1 MVRLSRGVLA
11 TVVKGCFSLFLS
23 TRYFMKN
30 DSLNWVLTVA
40 LAFAATACGGTT
52 DTNPG
57 TGGTGGSA
65 GESGTGGSGGTG
77 TARTA
82 MGYVVGDFG
91 FLYPDMDPETYP
103 EMENT
108 DFGVEGVRG
117 FDLDSTVGTGLEPE
131 GCPHAEFQEFNAPDG
146 TPGIDYG
153 LWSFIREW
161 PQLRQGQLV
170 DSVIASSVKNGE
182 MSIVMELGGVDDMVN
197 DDSVTV
203 QIFSTQDSPL
213 VGTDQEVLPN
223 STLAVHPDST
233 YHSTIATGTIKDGVL
248 EAGPFDVSLKF
259 FIQIVDS
266 TMQLTD
272 TRIRLELGEGTAS
285 GILSA
290 NWSVT
295 QIHDIIGKPTSDN
308 GPSPD
313 IGAAGFNYT
322 EFLEAMETPDAGYDQ
337 ESGTCTAFT
346 TIFRLDAV
354 PAFLTD

>member
-1 MVRLSRGVLA
+1 
-11 TVVKGCFSLFLS
+11 
-23 TRYFMKN
+23 MKN
-30 DSLNWVLTVA
+30 DSLNWVLAMA
-40 LAFAATACGGTT
+40 LVFAATACGETSNAGS
-52 DTNPG
+52 G

-65 GESGTGGSGGTG
+65 GENGTGGSAGN
-77 TARTA
+77 ARDA
-82 MGYVVGDFG
+82 MGYVIGDFG
-91 FLYPDMDPETYP
+91 FLYPDMDPDTYP
-103 EMENT
+103 DMENT
-108 DFGVEGVRG
+108 DFGVEGVLG
-117 FDLDSTVGTGLEPE
+117 FDLDGLVGGGTEP
-131 GCPHAEFQEFNAPDG
+131 GTCLHDDFNAPDG

-153 LWSFIREW
+153 LWSF
-161 PQLRQGQLV
+161 LRQYEPLRQNQLI
-170 DSVIASSVKNGE
+170 DSVIKSAVKNGE

-213 VGTDQEVLPN
+213 VGTDGEVLPN
-223 STLAVHPDST
+223 STLAVHPDAT
-233 YHSTIATGTIKDGVL
+233 YHSTIATGAIKDGVL

-266 TMQLTD
+266 NMVLTD
-272 TRIRLELGEGTAS
+272 SRIRLTLDNGTAS
-285 GILSA
+285 GVLSA

-322 EFLEAMETPDAGYDQ
+322 EFLEAMEAADAGYDA

-346 TIFRLDAV
+346 TIFRLGAV
-354 PAFLTD
+354 TAFLTD